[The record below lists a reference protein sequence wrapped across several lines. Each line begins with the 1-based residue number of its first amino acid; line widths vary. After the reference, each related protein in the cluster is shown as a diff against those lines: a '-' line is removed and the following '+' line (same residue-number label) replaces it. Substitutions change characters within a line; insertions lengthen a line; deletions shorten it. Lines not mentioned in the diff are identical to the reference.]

1 MSLEGLI
8 VSLVLVIVTVGLVAL
23 PILRRDPTARSSEG
37 VLIQKQRERLLV
49 YYERVLT
56 NLRDLDEDHSTGKI
70 QTADYE
76 SEREDWV
83 QRGVQVLKALEQLDQ
98 HRTIVADADQESLD
112 HAIDDSIERAVREHR
127 RSLAQR

>member
-8 VSLVLVIVTVGLVAL
+8 VSLVFVAVTVGLVAL
-23 PILRRDPTARSSEG
+23 PILRRDSAARSSED

-56 NLRDLDEDHSTGKI
+56 NLRDLDEDHSTGKM

-83 QRGVQVLKALEQLDQ
+83 QRGIQVLKALEQLDQ
-98 HRTIVADADQESLD
+98 RHAIVADADQETLD
-112 HAIDDSIERAVREHR
+112 HAIDDSIERAVRERR
-127 RSLAQR
+127 RSLAGR